1 MIKVATEYH
10 HTSSDLNVLPAYK
23 CTGTCKKVYWK
34 DEFDPVPFGVLLHC
48 EKCGGQL
55 RSAKEGDDY
64 NVLEREPGEKVMKGS
79 SVTVKHVSDLQK
91 QFIPLAKKYNWR

>member
-1 MIKVATEYH
+1 MSAVFEVFMIKVATEYH

-64 NVLEREPGEKVMKGS
+64 NVLEREPGER
-79 SVTVKHVSDLQK
+79 L
-91 QFIPLAKKYNWR
+91 